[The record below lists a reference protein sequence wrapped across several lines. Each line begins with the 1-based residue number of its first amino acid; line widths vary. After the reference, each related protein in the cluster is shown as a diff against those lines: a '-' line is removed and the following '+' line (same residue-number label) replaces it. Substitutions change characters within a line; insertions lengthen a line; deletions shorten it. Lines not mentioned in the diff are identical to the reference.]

1 MICERVTQLIVT
13 RIVPQ
18 YVFTKKKT
26 QNSCEKGVILHSL
39 IILYI
44 YWSTNSVLVPFLF
57 VFYILQNNSRSF
69 SLQTIL
75 QCCITDSQ
83 VEECRTLEEYFG
95 VCLERN
101 HLILHRDKI
110 KGLMFNFK
118 EKSTIIKPL
127 SSWNRMLMSGRSP
140 HLNVHFN
147 NELNWKTNGEG
158 KFKKKKMV
166 MSGLHFM

>member
-18 YVFTKKKT
+18 YVFTKKN

-39 IILYI
+39 II
-44 YWSTNSVLVPFLF
+44 
-57 VFYILQNNSRSF
+57 FYILVNKLSIGSISVCLLHTSKNSRSF

-147 NELNWKTNGEG
+147 NKLNWKTNGEG
-158 KFKKKKMV
+158 KLKKRQ
-166 MSGLHFM
+166 